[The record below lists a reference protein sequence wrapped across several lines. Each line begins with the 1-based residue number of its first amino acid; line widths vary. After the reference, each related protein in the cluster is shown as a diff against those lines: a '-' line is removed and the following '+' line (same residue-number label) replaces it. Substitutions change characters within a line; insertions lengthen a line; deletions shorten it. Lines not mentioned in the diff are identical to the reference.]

1 MCLLMSWSLCSIR
14 SGAPRPVT
22 RGWPVIRETPCA
34 VSIRL
39 DKLANGN
46 AIANFLRSE
55 TAIVRSLHRKGHL
68 LLLGSALAGRYDAD

>member
-1 MCLLMSWSLCSIR
+1 M
-14 SGAPRPVT
+14 V
-22 RGWPVIRETPCA
+22 RETPCA
-34 VSIRL
+34 VSIRV